1 MPQASPSPHFC
12 GHGVSLN
19 CVQEVGGAEDMAED
33 GAGQTEEL
41 KLRYFHIVF
50 NKTCSYLFHPCER
63 CNEIRCRFLKRKV
76 ALVLGCSSLQQ
87 DVYWHSF
94 NMLDD
99 NIGERA

>member
-19 CVQEVGGAEDMAED
+19 FVQEVGGAEDMAED

-50 NKTCSYLFHPCER
+50 NRTCSYLFHPCER
-63 CNEIRCRFLKRKV
+63 CNEIRCRFLQTEGGFGAGMQQSSTGRLL
-76 ALVLGCSSLQQ
+76 ALFQYAGRQ
-87 DVYWHSF
+87 YW
-94 NMLDD
+94 
-99 NIGERA
+99 